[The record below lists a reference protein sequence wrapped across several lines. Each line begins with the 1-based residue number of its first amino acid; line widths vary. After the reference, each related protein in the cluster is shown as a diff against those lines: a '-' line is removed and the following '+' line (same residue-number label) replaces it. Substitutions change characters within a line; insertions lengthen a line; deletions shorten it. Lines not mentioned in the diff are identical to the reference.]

1 MAMEALIRYLLQFG
15 QLNNQQIDLIQARAE
30 TVVLPKNEYFLEA
43 GKIARN
49 LAFLQEGVM
58 AICYYNNKGEEV
70 INHFVNEDHFVVD
83 LESFNYQTTSM
94 IYIKA
99 LTDCT
104 LQVFTRRQWNELL
117 ATIIG
122 LDSIAHKITTKT
134 LLDKVNIIKPMI
146 SVEAKDRYL
155 NFLKD
160 YPGVI
165 NRIPLV
171 YVASFLGITPSS
183 LSRIRNKMSRHAD

>member
-1 MAMEALIRYLLQFG
+1 MEALIRYLLQFG
-15 QLNNQQIDLIQARAE
+15 QLNDQQINLIQENAE
-30 TVVLPKNEYFLEA
+30 SVVLPKNEYFLEA
-43 GKIARN
+43 GKTARN
-49 LAFLQEGVM
+49 FAFLQEGVM

-70 INHFVNEDHFVVD
+70 VNHFVNEDHFVVD
-83 LESFNYQTTSM
+83 LESFNYQTASM

-104 LQVFTRRQWNELL
+104 LQVFRRKQWDELL

-122 LDSIAHKITTKT
+122 LDSIVSKITTKT
-134 LLDKVNIIKPMI
+134 LLDKVNIIKPMLSI
-146 SVEAKDRYL
+146 EAKDRYL

-160 YPGVI
+160 YPGLI
-165 NRIPLV
+165 NRVPLV

-183 LSRIRNKMSRHAD
+183 LSRIRNKMSRHSD